1 MKSTLRSG
9 KSAGFTLIELLVV
22 IAIIAILVSLLLP
35 AVQQAREA
43 ARRTQCKNNLKQM
56 GLALHNYH
64 DVYNTF
70 PPLFVGGWNDT
81 SIPGDGSF
89 DNRWLISASIAIL
102 PYIEQKNLFEQI
114 QGTISDQSTDLPYPW
129 ESSYQPWRSNL
140 SALLCPSDVLA
151 TSATGKSNYRY
162 STGRYNHRMRQIIDR
177 YQWGG
182 TRVDGIFGLAEGAKI
197 RDIIDGTSST
207 ILMGERVQG
216 ANARDV
222 LGGTGLNPG
231 MNDGSGGGVTPGN
244 IQDMVDQCRATVDPT
259 NRQQFADGQF
269 FEGTPSGARWA
280 DGRTYFSSIQTAIP
294 PNGVSC
300 LTDTWDGNYS
310 LMTASSRHTGG
321 AQFVL
326 CDGSVRFISENVD
339 TLTYRSLGSAAG
351 GEVIGEF

>member
-1 MKSTLRSG
+1 MKRTPRSG
-9 KSAGFTLIELLVV
+9 KVAGFTLIELLVV

-56 GLALHNYH
+56 GLAMHNYH
-64 DVYNTF
+64 DVFMTF
-70 PPLFVGGWNDT
+70 PPLFMGGWNDT

-89 DNRWLISASIAIL
+89 DNRWLISSSIAIL

-114 QGTISDQSTDLPYPW
+114 QGTIADPATELPYPW
-129 ESSYQPWRSNL
+129 QAEYEPWRANL

-151 TSATGKSNYRY
+151 DSATGKSNYRY

-182 TRVDGIFGLAEGAKI
+182 TPVDGIFGLAEAAKI
-197 RDIIDGTSST
+197 RDIFDGTSST

-216 ANARDV
+216 VNPQDV
-222 LGGTGLNPG
+222 LGGTGLNPD
-231 MNDGSGGGVTPGN
+231 MNDDSGGGVTPGN
-244 IQDMVDQCRATVDPT
+244 IDLMVSQCQAMVNPA
-259 NRQQFADGQF
+259 NPRQFGAGQF
-269 FEGTPSGARWA
+269 FDGTPSGGRWA
-280 DGRTYFSSIQTAIP
+280 DGRTFFSSIQTAIP

-300 LTDTWDGNYS
+300 LTDGWDGNYS

-339 TLTYRSLGSAAG
+339 TQTYRSLGSKG
-351 GEVIGEF
+351 GSEVIGEF